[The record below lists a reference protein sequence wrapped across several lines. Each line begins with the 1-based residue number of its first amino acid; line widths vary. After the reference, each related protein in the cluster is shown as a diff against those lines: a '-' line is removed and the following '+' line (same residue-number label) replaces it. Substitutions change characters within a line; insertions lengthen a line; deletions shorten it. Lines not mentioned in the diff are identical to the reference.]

1 MEPSI
6 TLSQWFQAA
15 ADDDCVILQTN
26 LNDFQRSLD
35 ESGETALM
43 ISVRVGNLAAAHILA
58 EAESKIAMPS
68 GHTALM
74 LAAGSNN
81 TELCRLLA
89 PLESGITTDAGINA
103 LMVAADTGSADALRV
118 LLDYIGDDTDY
129 EEHTALFYAASS
141 GHIECANIL
150 SRAFPPTKKELV
162 SCIDMATTQGDAQ
175 MLDFL
180 NGLLQEIVGA
190 DSINDVIREYRN
202 AAVLERSS
210 SRGVESASIDHVVYD
225 DTRSNDA
232 YGSASSD
239 DNQHGCTDS
248 MRPYSIYA
256 SPQPDTTWDHDSKND
271 LVVSDTSVD
280 MRTIPATEINDD
292 NQQQAASIF
301 NSRSP
306 LRRDVSHKEDEI
318 TSLRSQLHT
327 ATYEIQRLQNLLKEH
342 TSYSWDNKPSD
353 PDGPAIIPIAPDLD
367 MRRLQDKC
375 ASLELQVSTLELRN
389 KQLRTS
395 LDDLD
400 QSQSSKVFNETPGVG
415 DVTITE
421 ELTVNQI
428 LDFLY
433 NNKESAEQVYK
444 DLKHNMN
451 TLEQASTE
459 RSLST
464 VPVNVDAQFD
474 DVDDECNN
482 PDGSRSSSIEMVEMR
497 SPTPGCNTVPGLEE
511 RLETENMT
519 LQAEIDVLT
528 RQMATKDEQIKT
540 LRQEL
545 YDLRQAQLKM
555 SMTMGPSMDS
565 VRPPSSLNKYDFS
578 ETNHEIEVD
587 MTISNTSFSCPES
600 HCGTKG
606 DSAGSNQVTSEGRE
620 YMMSFDTNN
629 EERGGRGILAAK
641 LPPLPG
647 TRSGEFEEIN
657 ASVVQ
662 IKLNKIQLELQEAL
676 DDKRVILEQLEEE
689 RNEKSQLA
697 SELNVCRDTI
707 DHMTSEI
714 EDLRDK
720 LDESLAKESTLSN
733 DIMELRGRMNPSPRP
748 GECGSPVSVLAF
760 NDNNQQPSPKMDDIY
775 DIIRG
780 SNSYQELLTRLNFN
794 SNEINDILARQN
806 TSTKDYQ
813 PNSNSNK
820 NLVHEISTINLK
832 TGATSNLSPDVDVDQ
847 ELTRLQDSNNELEK
861 KCADLQSSN
870 VVLSA
875 EAKKLVT
882 EVIGLRD
889 MLKEQEKRYSDL
901 LLEKNML
908 ESRSV
913 STNKANLDSLYEQQ
927 PEQRERTDIATN
939 HNVQSR
945 GPTPRAPLST
955 QSTRPASLRG
965 ESDSHGYTPGGNH
978 DNRATSYSGSVTD
991 ERCKRI
997 SSRRGSNTRLE
1008 KGDSSKRRNPF
1019 DMRDVALMDEEESYL
1034 ITLQDERDRRMTT
1047 QDLEPFSSIM
1057 SGTTSTTITL
1067 SFNLIDGVYANV
1079 TPLMQAVLDDDIDSV
1094 DNNLMYVRKVRS
1106 DGVTALMLAAYL
1118 DRVQIAEKLGPLE
1131 SNIRGP
1137 ESLTAL
1143 EIALYRENY
1152 ATAAVLRPIE
1162 GIDTSNG
1169 IRVTTKRH
1177 TDLMTAVTENN
1188 PLSVWCLIPLQ
1199 GRVQDWSG
1207 KTALMYAI
1215 EQKKTFCARILA
1227 TAETRLQDRNGFTA
1241 LMYAVMAG
1249 NNNMVNLLVEE
1260 EAGFVGRWHE
1270 RLPSKFTALILA
1282 CYYGRLKAATILAPF
1297 ESGIKDSVGRTPK
1310 YYAQN
1315 CNSRVPISVK
1325 ASLIDLFN
1333 GHRGQ

>member
-1 MEPSI
+1 MEPTI
-6 TLSQWFQAA
+6 TIGQWFQAA
-15 ADDDCVILQTN
+15 ADDDCVVLQTN
-26 LNDFQRSLD
+26 LNDFQCSLD
-35 ESGETALM
+35 ETGETALM
-43 ISVRVGNLAAAHILA
+43 VAVRVGNLAAAHILA

-89 PLESGITTDAGINA
+89 PLESGVTTDAGINA

-118 LLDYIGDDTDY
+118 LLDYIGNNTDY
-129 EEHTALFYAASS
+129 EEHTALFYAASG

-150 SRAFPPTKKELV
+150 VRMFPPTKKELV
-162 SCIDMATTQGDAQ
+162 SCIDMATTQGDTQ

-180 NGLLQEIVGA
+180 NGVLQEIVGA

-210 SRGVESASIDHVVYD
+210 SRGLESTSIDRVSYD
-225 DTRSNDA
+225 NVRNNEVH
-232 YGSASSD
+232 GSANASSD
-239 DNQHGCTDS
+239 ENHQGGTDS
-248 MRPYSIYA
+248 MCPYSIYA
-256 SPQPDTTWDHDSKND
+256 SPQPDTTWDIDSKND
-271 LVVSDTSVD
+271 LVISDTSIDTRSMHV
-280 MRTIPATEINDD
+280 TEVHENS
-292 NQQQAASIF
+292 QQPAASIF
-301 NSRSP
+301 NSYSP
-306 LRRDVSHKEDEI
+306 TRRDINRKGDEI
-318 TSLRSQLHT
+318 ASLRSQLQT

-342 TSYSWDNKPSD
+342 SSYSWENKPSN
-353 PDGPAIIPIAPDLD
+353 PDEPAVIPTAPNVD

-375 ASLELQVSTLELRN
+375 ASLELKVSTLELRN
-389 KQLRTS
+389 KQLRSS

-400 QSQSSKVFNETPGVG
+400 QSQSSKVFNDTQATG
-415 DVTITE
+415 DITVTE
-421 ELTVNQI
+421 ELTVEQI
-428 LDFLY
+428 LDFLHS
-433 NNKESAEQVYK
+433 NKESAEQVYT
-444 DLKHNMN
+444 DLK
-451 TLEQASTE
+451 QSISTPDQSSMG
-459 RSLST
+459 RPLSI
-464 VPVNVDAQFD
+464 VPIDVDAQSNNVD
-474 DVDDECNN
+474 DVGDNH

-497 SPTPGCNTVPGLEE
+497 SPTPGCSVVPGLEE
-511 RLETENMT
+511 RLETENMS
-519 LQAEIDVLT
+519 LQAEVDALT
-528 RQMATKDEQIKT
+528 RKLATKDEQIKT

-565 VRPPSSLNKYDFS
+565 VRPPNSSNKYDLS

-600 HCGTKG
+600 HCGTRG
-606 DSAGSNQVTSEGRE
+606 DSAGSNQVGSEGRE

-629 EERGGRGILAAK
+629 EEKGGKEALIAK

-647 TRSGEFEEIN
+647 TRSNEFEEIN

-662 IKLNKIQLELQEAL
+662 IKLNKIQLELKEAL
-676 DDKRVILEQLEEE
+676 DDKRVILEQLQEE

-733 DIMELRGRMNPSPRP
+733 DIMELRGRMNSSPRP
-748 GECGSPVSVLAF
+748 GECGSPVSVLGF

-775 DIIRG
+775 DVIRS
-780 SNSYQELLTRLNFN
+780 SNSYQELLTKLNF
-794 SNEINDILARQN
+794 SPSEISDILARQSVCN
-806 TSTKDYQ
+806 KNNQSKD
-813 PNSNSNK
+813 NMNK
-820 NLVHEISTINLK
+820 NLTHEISTINLK
-832 TGATSNLSPDVDVDQ
+832 TGATSNLSPDEDTDQ
-847 ELTRLQDSNNELEK
+847 ELARLQDSNNALEK

-875 EAKKLVT
+875 EARKLVS
-882 EVIGLRD
+882 EVISLRD

-901 LLEKNML
+901 LLEKNIL
-908 ESRSV
+908 ENRSAC
-913 STNKANLDSLYEQQ
+913 TNKANPDSLYEQ
-927 PEQRERTDIATN
+927 PEQQEQKDIEVYSN
-939 HNVQSR
+939 MQNR
-945 GPTPRAPLST
+945 GPPAPSST
-955 QSTRPASLRG
+955 QSTLPTSLRG
-965 ESDSHGYTPGGNH
+965 ESDSHGYTSGGNY
-978 DNRATSYSGSVTD
+978 DNRATSYSGSMTD
-991 ERCKRI
+991 ERCRRI
-997 SSRRGSNTRLE
+997 SNKHGSNTKLE
-1008 KGDSSKRRNPF
+1008 RSDPSKRRNPF
-1019 DMRDVALMDEEESYL
+1019 EIRDNTLMDDEESYL
-1034 ITLQDERDRRMTT
+1034 TALQDERDRRMTT

-1057 SGTTSTTITL
+1057 SGTTSTSMMF
-1067 SFNLIDGVYANV
+1067 SFNLVDGVYANV
-1079 TPLMQAVLDDDIDSV
+1079 TPLMQAVLDNDVDGV
-1094 DNNLMYVRKVRS
+1094 DNNLMYVRKIRS
-1106 DGVTALMLAAYL
+1106 DGATALMLAAYL
-1118 DRVQIAEKLGPLE
+1118 DRVQIVEKLGPLE

-1137 ESLTAL
+1137 ENLTAL
-1143 EIALYRENY
+1143 EIALYKENY
-1152 ATAAVLRPIE
+1152 ATATILRPIE
-1162 GIDTSNG
+1162 GIDTSDG
-1169 IRVTTKRH
+1169 IRVTTRRH

-1188 PLSVWCLIPLQ
+1188 PLTVWCLIPLQ

-1241 LMYAVMAG
+1241 LMYAVMLG
-1249 NNNMVNLLVEE
+1249 NNSMVNLLVEE

-1297 ESGIKDSVGRTPK
+1297 EGGIKDSVGRSPK
-1310 YYAQN
+1310 YYAQH
-1315 CNSRVPISVK
+1315 CNPRVPAQVK
-1325 ASLIDLFN
+1325 ASLMDLFN